1 MQGFWEA
8 YNGLFYILICHIFSL
23 YARAPPRESGEYKPV
38 LDQYSAMV
46 YHENMLYSSLDCPI
60 EISMGLQTL
69 QHINAKNAQCRTA
82 KEITRNNF
90 TKYGSLHTIGTDVV
104 RLWHCGL
111 YCFRP
116 RWRGIHCV
124 TSGNRKMSVFQ
135 HRLSFSIF
143 SLFQFWK
150 KFAI

>member
-23 YARAPPRESGEYKPV
+23 YARAPPRESGKYKPV

-46 YHENMLYSSLDCPI
+46 YHENVLYSSLHCPI

-82 KEITRNNF
+82 KEITR
-90 TKYGSLHTIGTDVV
+90 TISLNTVAYT
-104 RLWHCGL
+104 
-111 YCFRP
+111 
-116 RWRGIHCV
+116 
-124 TSGNRKMSVFQ
+124 
-135 HRLSFSIF
+135 
-143 SLFQFWK
+143 
-150 KFAI
+150 